1 MLKKKKINPAI
12 RRHTNSLIQLL
23 VNFLIGC
30 RSISKVINKLVFIP
44 STIASHQLKFNMN
57 KVECNMTIGD
67 CGGLFFCVLLGYLL
81 LYYYCTGLDCLL
93 RYWAQVFW
101 VREMRPIQLELK
113 LVRLMRKLCL
123 VYQEHAYGRQSYSE
137 WVTVS
142 RHDSKAKRR
151 ILRLFCYSK

>member
-1 MLKKKKINPAI
+1 MIIFVLIMDLTLSCICVKKKKINPAI

-30 RSISKVINKLVFIP
+30 RSISKVIIVLGY
-44 STIASHQLKFNMN
+44 L
-57 KVECNMTIGD
+57 
-67 CGGLFFCVLLGYLL
+67 LLYYYCVLLGYLL

-101 VREMRPIQLELK
+101 VREMRPIQLKLK